1 MLFPTAASSFANTGK
16 SIGSR
21 RRKKRYY
28 VLRDLARGIPGSQE
42 IDAYLCLSVPSQT
55 NGKIERYHRSCR
67 EKVNLIVWECPDD
80 PGHEIKK
87 FVTYFQTSHYHEALG
102 KVTPDDIYYR
112 RREAI
117 LVRRGTLK
125 SETLM
130 FIFGSAAANIFMII
144 GVALLGLTLY
154 FGVNPAEYSVVDPLV
169 RGTWIHIFLF
179 VATMPALTV
188 LLVAGDGIVG
198 YALMFFIQACV
209 FWTLGKLWALLFSS
223 IAQLKKQNGN

>member
-1 MLFPTAASSFANTGK
+1 VLFLTAASSFANTGK

-55 NGKIERYHRSCR
+55 NGKIERYHRSCK
-67 EKVNLIVWECPDD
+67 EKVNRIVWEYPDD
-80 PGHEIKK
+80 PGHEIKR
-87 FVTYFQTSHYHEALG
+87 FVTYYQTSRYHEALG
-102 KVTPDDIYYR
+102 KVTPDDVYYR

-117 LVRRGTLK
+117 LVRCRTLK

-179 VATMPALTV
+179 VTTMPALTV

-198 YALMFFIQACV
+198 YALMFSIQACV